1 MITPYNVFRH
11 ELIGL
16 SVEIY
21 DSTHKDLIGIKGRVI
36 DETRN
41 TICIELDNSDEEKV
55 IPKNIVIFHFTLPNN
70 EKVEIDGKIIVSRP
84 EDRIKKRKF
93 RKI

>member
-1 MITPYNVFRH
+1 MITPHNVFRH

-16 SVEIY
+16 TVEIY
-21 DSTHKDLIGIKGRVI
+21 DSTHKEFIGIKGRVI

-41 TICIELDNSDEEKV
+41 TLRIELNNSDEKV
-55 IPKNIVIFHFTLPNN
+55 IPKNIAIFHFTLPNN

>member
-1 MITPYNVFRH
+1 MITPQNLFRH

-16 SVEIY
+16 NVEIIE
-21 DSTHKDLIGIKGRVI
+21 SSHEGIIGIKGKVI

-41 TICIELDNSDEEKV
+41 TIRVELNDGNES
-55 IPKNIVIFHFTLPNN
+55 IIAKNVAIFHFQTPKG
-70 EKVEIDGKIIVSRP
+70 EIVEIDGKILVSRP
-84 EDRIKKRKF
+84 EDRIKKKF

>member
-1 MITPYNVFRH
+1 MITPHNVFRH

-16 SVEIY
+16 TVEIY
-21 DSTHKDLIGIKGRVI
+21 NSTHKDLIGLKGRII

-41 TICIELDNSDEEKV
+41 TLRIELDNSDEKI
-55 IPKNIVIFHFTLPNN
+55 IPKSIAIFHFTLPNN